1 MDSWSAHLSRDQAT
15 AEFASAG
22 FHVVDALGEKAGA
35 AYDPTAPE
43 YALVA
48 TPAPPAT

>member
-1 MDSWSAHLSRDQAT
+1 MAADGRLL
-15 AEFASAG
+15 
-22 FHVVDALGEKAGA
+22 VDLHSEHRYPKLAGA